1 MDMPLR
7 ASDNPDVERAP
18 RDQAMMSEQLAKAVM
33 EWDTVAAELLPRE
46 AAWTETVVV
55 GLSLVQRASELFEK
69 ILAVMPP
76 SRAGHSSVEILAGGH
91 GSYSEE
97 VRRASRSEAQTA
109 LADIAFIAK
118 LECRQL
124 QKTLRQ
130 LDGGSPPGVFIE
142 ACQRTRRRVLKALTA
157 LVRAIRSRLGDSG
170 IDDSFVDELARSL
183 ACRRVLSALWT
194 RIEATAEQPVL
205 RRLRLAGTAVAML
218 QGNDAYYDL
227 RLGDRLMLRVLQD
240 RILQWLRSPTRDQ
253 RGGEALSQDLLGF
266 ASLSRRINDRSELI
280 EHDRFVIERALT
292 ECHSLLESDAPA
304 MTQALARLKSLVG
317 LSANFDA
324 LLLADTL
331 PTPSR
336 LREVLRAAVPA
347 SSAPADL
354 TGNVDEF
361 ERAESNA
368 GSHNRRR

>member
-1 MDMPLR
+1 MDMAVR
-7 ASDNPDVERAP
+7 GNDNADVESTQ
-18 RDQAMMSEQLAKAVM
+18 RDQARMSEHLAKAVM

-46 AAWTETVVV
+46 PAWAATVVV
-55 GLSLVQRASELFEK
+55 GRSLVQRATELFEK
-69 ILAVMPP
+69 ILAVTPP
-76 SRAGHSSVEILAGGH
+76 SSAGHSSVEILAGGH
-91 GSYSEE
+91 GSYSQE
-97 VRRASRSEAQTA
+97 VRRASRSKAQSA

-124 QKTLRQ
+124 QKTLHQ
-130 LDGGSPPGVFIE
+130 LDESSAPGIFIE

-157 LVRAIRSRLGDSG
+157 LIRALRWRLGDSG

-227 RLGDRLMLRVLQD
+227 RLGDRLMLRALQD
-240 RILQWLRSPTRDQ
+240 RVLQWLRSPTREQ
-253 RGGEALSQDLLGF
+253 RVGEALSQDLLGF
-266 ASLSRRINDRSELI
+266 ASLSRGINNRSELI

-292 ECHSLLESDAPA
+292 ECNSLLESDAPA
-304 MTQALARLKSLVG
+304 MARALARLQSLVG
-317 LSANFDA
+317 LSASFDA
-324 LLLADTL
+324 LLLADA
-331 PTPSR
+331 PPPSR
-336 LREVLRAAVPA
+336 LREALRAVLPE
-347 SSAPADL
+347 STAPTDL

-368 GSHNRRR
+368 GLHNRRR